1 MCYLGSTIL
10 LGIMNALAFFMNL
23 CARMEQHHPHI
34 RKATLLSAPSM
45 EYKGR
50 AFAMMH
56 DDRIVLKINGQQLP
70 NLGFL
75 GWQYYKPY
83 GRPVYLQNWVE
94 VPYYFHQ
101 DWPTLAQKAL
111 DDLKDALGEDL

>member
-1 MCYLGSTIL
+1 
-10 LGIMNALAFFMNL
+10 MNALAFFMNL
-23 CARMEQHHPHI
+23 CARMESLHPHI

-50 AFAMMH
+50 AFAMIH
-56 DDRIVLKINGQQLP
+56 DDRIVLKLDGQALTSTG
-70 NLGFL
+70 NL

-94 VPYYFHQ
+94 VPFYFHQ
-101 DWPTLAQKAL
+101 DWPDLAEKAL
-111 DDLKDALGEDL
+111 YDLKGTLGEE